1 MCSHEA
7 AAVVEITPQKQGK
20 EIIVA
25 VYVNGDSNFVFRCC
39 DPFLLSWL
47 SLA

>member
-25 VYVNGDSNFVFRCC
+25 VYVNGDSNFVLRNFVLRG
-39 DPFLLSWL
+39 
-47 SLA
+47 LATIAG